1 VKAAELK
8 RLALALPETSEKPC
22 YGTSGFYV
30 KKKLFA
36 RLLPGEREVV
46 VRMTL
51 EHRDAAL
58 RAKPKIFALT
68 PHYEPHPWVIVRLG
82 AVTPKLMRD
91 VLEEG
96 WRLQRPLKARA
107 TGT

>member
-8 RLALALPETSEKPC
+8 KLALALPETSERPC

-36 RLLPGEREVV
+36 RLLPGNREVV
-46 VRMTL
+46 VRMTQAQ
-51 EHRDAAL
+51 RDAAL
-58 RAKPKIFALT
+58 AAKPRIFAVT
-68 PHYEPHPWVIVRLG
+68 PHYEPHEWVIVRLG

-96 WRLQRPLKARA
+96 WRLRRT